1 MLYAAEEL
9 VAVPDSHI
17 LQAALQQNRVVLTF
31 DQDFGELVFHHREPP
46 PPGVVL
52 FRLGGLSPDGLLAFL
67 RAFFEGS
74 SRSRVPATFDK
85 FQLTYLERPKIDSD
99 SSARLPIT
107 AAWRVEQWVVTPRCH
122 GQASLRRPTLLSPL
136 ERHSFR

>member
-1 MLYAAEEL
+1 MTERYLANENFPAVIVRALRSAGDDVLYAAEKL

-67 RAFFEGS
+67 RAFFDAKPILRGVFTVAS
-74 SRSRVPATFDK
+74 PGHFRQIP
-85 FQLTYLERPKIDSD
+85 ID
-99 SSARLPIT
+99 LPRKT
-107 AAWRVEQWVVTPRCH
+107 QDRQ
-122 GQASLRRPTLLSPL
+122 
-136 ERHSFR
+136 